1 MNDPLGLFEEDSGND
16 PLGLFSEQPEP
27 SLGKKALGVAETGI
41 GMIAGLPS
49 QIAGGLAG
57 GSTALVHGIDEGRR
71 VQEAVEKSNFGF
83 GQYQPASETGK
94 QYSEATSRAL
104 QKPVDWA
111 GDIGEKIAGNE
122 GRYIGELGM
131 GSAMELIDPGVL
143 YLGARGLARK
153 AGKAP
158 TGNKA
163 LDSLREQQAVREE
176 AKTPPATQETIPNLK
191 ATEGEGGQMALFDI
205 DEAGRMP
212 NPYEAVTG
220 DWRIDENGI
229 PVKADLSM
237 DAANAAQPLQRNLW
251 GDELPQKHPQE
262 NARSIPEA
270 IDTIPDTPFKGDAR
284 EIALNRLTGE
294 LPATPELL
302 RARLEAESPFARVG
316 RMKGQGG
323 GLNVG
328 AVEEFW
334 KAKDRD
340 RAVESNS
347 TDLEALREDI
357 ARNGIKE
364 PIVITVSTADGLGY
378 VTDGNNRLTAAR
390 QLGLEKIPYRIET
403 TNVPFTREQRA
414 KAKSINALG
423 ITDKEL
429 VAPKK
434 SKQALEAEAWLK
446 EFNQSGAVPKSQRGG
461 VYFGKKEVTQLE
473 NAMAKSSDG
482 TLIPENPKAN
492 EVIQKAIEE
501 GKDGKLWTYTQSGA
515 TSAAMKTGSAII
527 KASGEIVQN
536 ALKRSEK
543 AIRDHVFPTE
553 KALRKLPPKDLE
565 TLAQVFKD
573 EMFNGRRFDADL
585 LQETLTT
592 KQLEA
597 YTAVRD
603 MFDDTLAA
611 QNTARTAKGLPPV
624 TAKESYMSSRWQ
636 GDFRRPVYDKQGK
649 LVWYLAANSKF
660 GLEAQTKALKAK
672 FPDLMTDPKK
682 DHVVKSSTGKTDLQ
696 SMYSTM
702 LDVLGRNDPAIERIK
717 AAIEEQTVAEA
728 ETVAAQTKHFENKA
742 NIRGF
747 VGDRP
752 GKSGVKESL
761 AMFQEQIQYA
771 KNAYRWSEMQK
782 AADDLKPIL
791 SNETLQEQQPNN
803 IKYVREYFKN
813 AIGHGEAKAIRSLE
827 DSVREG
833 LGVSPKVL
841 NEAVGNV
848 KSFFIL
854 QKLGASA
861 GYTAANIIQSSNVLP
876 YLMDLRAQGYKGN
889 PATAMAVGVPAGL
902 AMTLAHYTKSI
913 GGEYLSKVND
923 KFLKDAFQYAED
935 NGVTS
940 RSIYDEGPLSGSF
953 SGVGRVAEL
962 MGKTMTAPE
971 VFVRSTAFM
980 TYAKMLKDSGK
991 FTDDS
996 KMFQKAEDLVNKSMV
1011 DYRETERPLAFS
1023 KLGGAGNFLNT
1034 LQTFP
1039 MSFYNQYAYMAGQAI
1054 KGSVVPLVSMLALH
1068 YALAGT
1074 MGIPYSDDL
1083 YKLYMNIKDNLVP
1096 TSAWEKMQKAPFL
1109 SDPKLWSI
1117 ETLGK
1122 SSVYGYLSEE
1132 TGLGLTSRIA
1142 APGLGSMAQSPVGP
1156 ITDIAGQVGAV
1167 GSALMDPTNSTKW
1180 SQAAMKT
1187 VPTGLQGLLETSG
1200 LMKDHTFVQTP
1211 DGKIIAQKT
1220 SDLAARKGSYER
1232 TPEEVTARKWGLR
1245 SQKEVV
1251 ERDVT
1256 YSTQR
1261 ADQARRERSGAL
1273 VQDYYDAVRRGDL
1286 KRAGE
1291 LNALYTRLTGAP
1303 EGISNEQTEKQIMEE
1318 FVTEKNR
1325 LLMKEKTSPGA
1336 MLEAARMK
1344 KILDQELLK

>member
-16 PLGLFSEQPEP
+16 PLGLFSEQ
-27 SLGKKALGVAETGI
+27 SSGSYV
-41 GMIAGLPS
+41 S
-49 QIAGGLAG
+49 QIPVEEGANTTPTPYKKPGVSDYIRAGVETPAAIASSAAMMVPALIATPFTGEKGFNKVMEQAYQPRTELGQEWTNKASDLSENLNAFGPAAAARELVGIPARVSVAARMRQG
-57 GSTALVHGIDEGRR
+57 GKEVPRTALD
-71 VQEAVEKSNFGF
+71 K
-83 GQYQPASETGK
+83 
-94 QYSEATSRAL
+94 
-104 QKPVDWA
+104 
-111 GDIGEKIAGNE
+111 
-122 GRYIGELGM
+122 
-131 GSAMELIDPGVL
+131 
-143 YLGARGLARK
+143 
-153 AGKAP
+153 
-158 TGNKA
+158 
-163 LDSLREQQAVREE
+163 LREQQAAREE
-176 AKTPPATQETIPNLK
+176 AKTPPATQETITNLK

-237 DAANAAQPLQRNLW
+237 DAANATQPLQRNLW

-270 IDTIPDTPFKGDAR
+270 IDAIPDTPFKGDAR

-316 RMKGQGG
+316 RMKGEGG
-323 GLNVG
+323 GINSAVFDPMFEKVKEIADGIKLIAKGQGDSLKIEVVSKNGERIGG
-328 AVEEFW
+328 ALYEPTN
-334 KAKDRD
+334 KYDAP
-340 RAVESNS
+340 AQ
-347 TDLEALREDI
+347 TDLRATMIGSKKRGTASQIYKFVAELGNDI
-357 ARNGIKE
+357 VPSKK
-364 PIVITVSTADGLGY
+364 
-378 VTDGNNRLTAAR
+378 LTAGGA
-390 QLGLEKIPYRIET
+390 GTWAKME
-403 TNVPFTREQRA
+403 RE
-414 KAKSINALG
+414 G
-423 ITDKEL
+423 I
-429 VAPKK
+429 
-434 SKQALEAEAWLK
+434 SQ
-446 EFNQSGAVPKSQRGG
+446 GMRVPKSQRGA
-461 VYFGKKEVTQLE
+461 VYFGKKEATQLE

-501 GKDGKLWTYTQSGA
+501 GKDGKLWTYAQSGA

-603 MFDDTLAA
+603 MFDDALAA

-636 GDFRRPVYDKQGK
+636 GDFRRPVYAYTLDELGNKKLNSEGEPK
-649 LVWYLAANSKF
+649 THLVWYLAANSKF

-672 FPDLMTDPKK
+672 FPDLVTDPKK

-782 AADDLKPIL
+782 AAEDLKPIL

-889 PATAMAVGVPAGL
+889 PAIAMAVGVPAGL

-1039 MSFYNQYAYMAGQAI
+1039 MSFYNQYAYMAGQAM
-1054 KGSVVPLVSMLALH
+1054 KGSVVPLMSMLALH

-1096 TSAWEKMQKAPFL
+1096 TSAWEKMQKSPFL
-1109 SDPKLWSI
+1109 SDPKLWSM

-1122 SSVYGYLSEE
+1122 PSVYGYLSEE

-1142 APGLGSMAQSPVGP
+1142 APGLGAMAQSPAGP

-1167 GSALMDPTNSTKW
+1167 GSAVMDPTNSTKW
-1180 SQAAMKT
+1180 AQAAMKT